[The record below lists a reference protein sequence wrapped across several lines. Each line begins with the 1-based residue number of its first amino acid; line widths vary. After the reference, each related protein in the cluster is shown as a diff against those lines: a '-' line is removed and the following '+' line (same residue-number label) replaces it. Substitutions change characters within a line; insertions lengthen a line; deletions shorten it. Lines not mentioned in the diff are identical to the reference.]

1 MGGGGGLRK
10 IKRLGSRWGV
20 AREKEKRGMGKK
32 KKKRVGEVKRRDSE
46 KGRIKM
52 EREGIQWFAH
62 YLISINGGD
71 CI

>member
-1 MGGGGGLRK
+1 MKKGGLRK
-10 IKRLGSRWGV
+10 IKRLGNRWGV

-32 KKKRVGEVKRRDSE
+32 KKKCVGEVKRQDSE

-52 EREGIQWFAH
+52 EREGIQWSAH
-62 YLISINGGD
+62 YLISISGGD